1 MKETAKAKK
10 KKKRLLIIREELC
23 IGRRKKLTILS
34 R

>member
-1 MKETAKAKK
+1 MKKTAKAKK
-10 KKKRLLIIREELC
+10 KKKKIVISEELR

>member
-1 MKETAKAKK
+1 MKKTAKAKK
-10 KKKRLLIIREELC
+10 KKRFVISEELR

>member
-1 MKETAKAKK
+1 MKETAKAK